1 MMANF
6 TSYPNPGILT
16 ARCEAARQ
24 SDLSAGG
31 LNAGDGH

>member
-1 MMANF
+1 MANF

-24 SDLSAGG
+24 SDLKV
-31 LNAGDGH
+31 LEVEV